1 MTETRGGPIGAA
13 AGPRIVDNAEE
24 QRYELWVGDALVGV
38 IEYDTEPGLVVLIH
52 TEVDPAFEGRGLA
65 TKLIAGAIEDIR
77 ARGLKLVPVC
87 PVVRAY
93 LRRHP
98 EDRDLVVR
106 PSAGQ

>member
-1 MTETRGGPIGAA
+1 MSADAE
-13 AGPRIVDNAEE
+13 PRIVDNTVE
-24 QRYELWVGDALVGV
+24 QRYELWVGEARAGV
-38 IEYDTEPGLVVLIH
+38 IEYDTEPGVVVLIH

-65 TKLIAGAIEDIR
+65 AKLIAGAIEDIR

-87 PVVRAY
+87 PVVRAH

-106 PSAGQ
+106 PSAAQ